1 MKKKWLLVLVL
12 LLAAWTPV
20 YVSASSGIFLADTTP
35 SYAHPVTN
43 QIEDSGNNPGIGQG
57 MTESMIGA
65 KALLEFDTDGTIYAT
80 ARYYLTDQIRDV
92 KIWTQKTGATGWQ
105 SVKATVMQQNVNG
118 KYCTDYRFVIPSK
131 DAIVRTSCYVDAM
144 GREVIFYYTFS
155 NPKEGSGDFVKSIQ
169 ESDTKVNEDNTKTTE
184 DEKQTEEKN
193 QTEDKK
199 QVSDTNPADDVQTEK
214 EVQNS
219 EQKQLTAME
228 QIEQADGLTTSKE
241 IDSQPEDEVDVGDE
255 KEERRV
261 FSEMFLIV
269 AAAILSGV
277 LVGGIL
283 ITGIGVGAYF
293 IIKRVKEREN

>member
-12 LLAAWTPV
+12 LLTVWTPV
-20 YVSASSGIFLADTTP
+20 CVSASSGIFLADTTP

-43 QIEDSGNNPGIGQG
+43 QVEDSGNNPGIGQG
-57 MTESMIGA
+57 MTESMIGT
-65 KALLEFDTDGTIYAT
+65 KALLDVDTEGTIYAT

-92 KIWTQKTGATGWQ
+92 KIWTQKKGATNWQ

-131 DAIVRTSCYVDAM
+131 DAIVRTSCYVEAM

-169 ESDTKVNEDNTKTTE
+169 ESDTKVNDDNTKTTE
-184 DEKQTEEKN
+184 DAK

-199 QVSDTNPADDVQTEK
+199 QVSDTNPADNVQTEN

-219 EQKQLTAME
+219 EQKELTAME
-228 QIEQADGLTTSKE
+228 QIEQADGLTTSQE

-255 KEERRV
+255 KEERGV

>member
-12 LLAAWTPV
+12 LLTVWTPV
-20 YVSASSGIFLADTTP
+20 CVSASSGIFLADTTP

-43 QIEDSGNNPGIGQG
+43 QVEDSGNNPGIGQG
-57 MTESMIGA
+57 MTESMIGT
-65 KALLEFDTDGTIYAT
+65 KALLEVDTEGTIYAT

-92 KIWTQKTGATGWQ
+92 KIWTQKKGATNWQ

-131 DAIVRTSCYVDAM
+131 DAIVRTSCYVEAM

-169 ESDTKVNEDNTKTTE
+169 ESDTKVNDDNTKTTE
-184 DEKQTEEKN
+184 DAK

-199 QVSDTNPADDVQTEK
+199 QVSDTNPADNVQTEN

-219 EQKQLTAME
+219 EQKELTAME
-228 QIEQADGLTTSKE
+228 QIEQADGLTTSQE

-255 KEERRV
+255 KEERGV

>member
-12 LLAAWTPV
+12 LVAVWTPV
-20 YVSASSGIFLADTTP
+20 CVSASSGIFLADTTP

-43 QIEDSGNNPGIGQG
+43 QVEDSGNNPGIGQG

-92 KIWTQKTGATGWQ
+92 KIWTQKKGATNWQ
-105 SVKATVMQQNVNG
+105 SVKTTVMQQNVNG
-118 KYCTDYRFVIPSK
+118 KYCTDYRFVIPSQ
-131 DAIVRTSCYVDAM
+131 DAVIRTSCYVDAM
-144 GREVIFYYTFS
+144 GREVIFYYAFS
-155 NPKEGSGDFVKSIQ
+155 NPKKGSGDFVKSMK
-169 ESDTKVNEDNTKTTE
+169 EADTTGKENNTKTTE
-184 DEKQTEEKN
+184 AEK

-199 QVSDTNPADDVQTEK
+199 QTSGTNDAENVQTENKVQESDQK
-214 EVQNS
+214 E
-219 EQKQLTAME
+219 LTAIE

-241 IDSQPEDEVDVGDE
+241 IDSQAEDEVDEENE
-255 KEERRV
+255 KEDSGV
-261 FSEMFLIV
+261 FEEIFLIV

-277 LVGGIL
+277 LVGGVL

-293 IIKRVKEREN
+293 IIKRIKEREN

>member
-12 LLAAWTPV
+12 LLTVWTPV
-20 YVSASSGIFLADTTP
+20 CVSASSGIFLADTTP

-43 QIEDSGNNPGIGQG
+43 QVEDSGNNPGIGQG

-65 KALLEFDTDGTIYAT
+65 KALLELDTEGTIYAT

-92 KIWTQKTGATGWQ
+92 KIWTQKKGASGWQ
-105 SVKATVMQQNVNG
+105 SVKTTVMQQNVNG

-155 NPKEGSGDFVKSIQ
+155 NLKEGSGDFVKSIQ
-169 ESDTKVNEDNTKTTE
+169 ESDTKINEDNTKTTE
-184 DEKQTEEKN
+184 DAK

-199 QVSDTNPADDVQTEK
+199 QVSDTNSADNVQTEY

-219 EQKQLTAME
+219 EQKQMTAME

-255 KEERRV
+255 KEERGV

-283 ITGIGVGAYF
+283 ITGIGVGAYY

>member
-12 LLAAWTPV
+12 LLTVWTPV
-20 YVSASSGIFLADTTP
+20 CVSASSGIFLADTTP

-43 QIEDSGNNPGIGQG
+43 QVEDSGNNPGIGQG
-57 MTESMIGA
+57 MTESMIGT
-65 KALLEFDTDGTIYAT
+65 KALLEVDTEGTIYAT

-92 KIWTQKTGATGWQ
+92 KIWTQKKGATNWQ

-131 DAIVRTSCYVDAM
+131 DAIVRTSCYVEAM

-169 ESDTKVNEDNTKTTE
+169 ESDTKVNDDNTKTTE
-184 DEKQTEEKN
+184 DAK

-199 QVSDTNPADDVQTEK
+199 QVSDTNAADNVQTEN

-219 EQKQLTAME
+219 EQKELTAME
-228 QIEQADGLTTSKE
+228 QIEQADGLTTSQE
-241 IDSQPEDEVDVGDE
+241 IDSQPEDEVDENHE
-255 KEERRV
+255 KEERGV

>member
-12 LLAAWTPV
+12 LLAVWTPV

-65 KALLEFDTDGTIYAT
+65 KALLEFDTEGTIYAT

-92 KIWTQKTGATGWQ
+92 KIWTQKKGATNWQ

-184 DEKQTEEKN
+184 DAK

-199 QVSDTNPADDVQTEK
+199 QVSDTNAADNVQTEN

-219 EQKQLTAME
+219 EQKELTAME
-228 QIEQADGLTTSKE
+228 QIEQADGLTTSQE
-241 IDSQPEDEVDVGDE
+241 IDSQPENEVDVGDE
-255 KEERRV
+255 KEERGV

-283 ITGIGVGAYF
+283 LTGIGVGAYF

>member
-12 LLAAWTPV
+12 LVAVWTPV
-20 YVSASSGIFLADTTP
+20 CVSASSGIFLADTTP

-43 QIEDSGNNPGIGQG
+43 QVEDSGNNPGIGQG

-92 KIWTQKTGATGWQ
+92 KIWTQKKGATNWQ
-105 SVKATVMQQNVNG
+105 SVKTTVMQQNVNG
-118 KYCTDYRFVIPSK
+118 KYCTDYRFVIPSQ
-131 DAIVRTSCYVDAM
+131 DAVIRTSCYVDAM
-144 GREVIFYYTFS
+144 GREVIFYYAFS
-155 NPKEGSGDFVKSIQ
+155 NPKKGSGDFVKSMK
-169 ESDTKVNEDNTKTTE
+169 EADTTGKENNTKTTE
-184 DEKQTEEKN
+184 AEK

-199 QVSDTNPADDVQTEK
+199 QTSGTNDAENVQTENKVQESDQK
-214 EVQNS
+214 E
-219 EQKQLTAME
+219 LTAIE

-241 IDSQPEDEVDVGDE
+241 IDSQAEDEVDEENE
-255 KEERRV
+255 KEDSGV
-261 FSEMFLIV
+261 FEEIFLIV

-293 IIKRVKEREN
+293 IIKRIKEREN